1 MLENKPNHFLAVIES
16 MHFFF
21 LVKFL
26 IRNNSTHFMCVH
38 SRRTDFFSDV
48 LLGTDEYG
56 KNFTNPAIE
65 FVYEFL
71 QVWKN
76 E

>member
-1 MLENKPNHFLAVIES
+1 MKCSVFCKRYRKYAFLVG
-16 MHFFF
+16 

-26 IRNNSTHFMCVH
+26 IRDKSTHFMCVH
-38 SRRTDFFSDV
+38 VRRTDFFSDV

-71 QVWKN
+71 QV
-76 E
+76 